1 MSNTTTTTTVPTVV
15 LKEWKPK
22 NTKFYHQLY
31 SLPTPQLQKKLLNRV
46 VTYHNE
52 MPSSVKND
60 AIRHLVIKKIEK
72 ISFSKDYNRRY
83 VQAEVIDLDDGG
95 KTKFRTLHV
104 AGISKIKGRLSTAW
118 TLAKSVF

>member
-1 MSNTTTTTTVPTVV
+1 MSNTTTTTTTIV

-22 NTKFYHQLY
+22 FFEPLQSLY
-31 SLPTPQLQKKLLNRV
+31 SLPTPQLEKKLLNRV
-46 VTYHNE
+46 VTYLNE
-52 MPSSVKND
+52 KPSSVKHD

-72 ISFSKDYNRRY
+72 ISFSKDYGRRY

-104 AGISKIKGRLSTAW
+104 AGITKVKGRLSTAW